1 MENSGGGEGIFSRPQ
16 KEGEI
21 WIPMI
26 IAAKP
31 QDQLNLQGSLDNDNN
46 HANAY
51 SILFVAGRL
60 KH

>member
-1 MENSGGGEGIFSRPQ
+1 M
-16 KEGEI
+16 
-21 WIPMI
+21 PMI

-31 QDQLNLQGSLDNDNN
+31 QDHLNLQESLDNDNN

-51 SILFVAGRL
+51 SISFVAGRL